1 MRQTKSCWDGDGGAG
16 EDKLSRPA
24 SAAPPPLHAHLTA
37 AKMAAD
43 GRGGKVNGA
52 GAGRVHSVTR
62 RGQVRRSR
70 RLSQQRPQRRAF
82 HVRGVCRVCPPRPP
96 RRRQK
101 RNRRRA
107 RTKHRFSVP
116 PGSLLPLPR
125 SLFSWQRNRPS
136 KTVSARKGRSIRRCP
151 PPSERG
157 TSPSPDPPHRL
168 PEPTATANQ
177 RPETISRPSRC
188 RRHRPSDG
196 RAPPP
201 QAAAGGERRVSAHR
215 GCEWFCL
222 L

>member
-1 MRQTKSCWDGDGGAG
+1 M
-16 EDKLSRPA
+16 
-24 SAAPPPLHAHLTA
+24 
-37 AKMAAD
+37 
-43 GRGGKVNGA
+43 NGA

-116 PGSLLPLPR
+116 PGPLLPLPR
-125 SLFSWQRNRPS
+125 SLFSWQRNRRS

-168 PEPTATANQ
+168 PEPTNNLQDHKMSSPPTFR
-177 RPETISRPSRC
+177 RPRASSPSG
-188 RRHRPSDG
+188 SG
-196 RAPPP
+196 RGEKGKCPP
-201 QAAAGGERRVSAHR
+201 RVR
-215 GCEWFCL
+215 VVLFVVTFTCVIL
-222 L
+222 T